1 MPVIKWETLGLIVR
15 IAIHKSWPILHLN
28 VQTYFLNGF
37 LLEEIH
43 MEQLVGL
50 VELGVNIKFVFSSGP
65 YIA

>member
-1 MPVIKWETLGLIVR
+1 MGDIGFNCKDCNSQ
-15 IAIHKSWPILHLN
+15 APILRLD

-43 MEQLVGL
+43 MEQPVGF
-50 VELGVNIKFVFSSGP
+50 VELGVNIKSVFSSDP